1 MIPFVHLLAA
11 LGPLTKFLLIVAVI
25 GSLSSTVY
33 LVIVLVAA
41 RRYLRLAKDQRRA
54 ALATPDS
61 ELPPVS
67 IFKPVHGLEPKLA
80 ENLASFFEQDYPNFE
95 IVIGARDAG
104 NSALGVA
111 REVCAR
117 YPHIPSRIVLSGPP
131 TWPNAKAFSLDK
143 MIADTRNTFLV
154 LSDSDVLVG
163 RDLLRHVV
171 PPLLNQKNGAVTCV
185 YQGVPAGD
193 FASLLEGLGMSVE
206 MTSGVVVADMME
218 GMRFALGLVIAVRRE
233 VLDAIGGIRT
243 TADYYSDDFVL
254 GNEVWKAGFKV
265 VLSHY
270 WVNHVLLPRGWRET
284 VGDQLRWMKSTRY
297 SRPAGH
303 VGSGLTYAMP
313 FGLVGWMAALAGGL
327 PALGW
332 ALLGIAFANR
342 VIQSVAVGWG
352 VGRDSRALKFC
363 WLYPLR
369 DLQGFLTWLVS
380 FISRDFYWRGETYRF
395 GKGGRI
401 TPKLRPATFVSAAPP
416 PH

>member
-1 MIPFVHLLAA
+1 MTPCVHLLAA
-11 LGPLTKFLLIVAVI
+11 LGPLTKFLLIVAFI
-25 GSLSSTVY
+25 GTLSSTVY
-33 LVIVLVAA
+33 LVIVLMAA
-41 RRYLRLAKDQRRA
+41 TRYLRIAKDQRQA
-54 ALATPDS
+54 AIATPDPK
-61 ELPPVS
+61 LPPVT
-67 IFKPVHGLEPKLA
+67 ILKPVHGLEPKLA

-111 REVCAR
+111 REICAR

-143 MIADTRNTFLV
+143 MIAGTRNAFLV

-171 PPLLNQKNGAVTCV
+171 PPLLDQKNGAVTCV
-185 YQGVPAGD
+185 YRGVPAGD

-218 GMRFALGLVIAVRRE
+218 GMRFALGPVIAVRRDALE
-233 VLDAIGGIRT
+233 AIGGIRT

-270 WVNHVLLPRGWRET
+270 WINHVLLPRGWRET

-332 ALLGIAFANR
+332 TLLGTAFLNR

-352 VGRDSRALKFC
+352 VLGDSRALKFC

-369 DLQGFLTWLVS
+369 DLQGFFTWMVS

-401 TPKLRPATFVSAAPP
+401 TPKLRPATFVSSTPP
-416 PH
+416 PN

>member
-1 MIPFVHLLAA
+1 VISFVHLFAA
-11 LGPLTKFLLIVAVI
+11 LSPLTKFLLIVAVI
-25 GSLSSTVY
+25 GTLSSTAY

-41 RRYLRLAKDQRRA
+41 RRYMRLARDQRQL

-61 ELPPVS
+61 ELPPVT
-67 IFKPVHGLEPKLA
+67 ILKPVHGLEPKLA
-80 ENLASFFEQDYPNFE
+80 ENLASFFDQDYPNFE

-143 MIADTRNTFLV
+143 MIAGTKNAFLV

-171 PPLLNQKNGAVTCV
+171 TPLLDQKNGAVTCV
-185 YQGVPAGD
+185 YRGIPAGD

-218 GMRFALGLVIAVRRE
+218 GMRFALGLVISVRRDA
-233 VLDAIGGIRT
+233 LDAIGGIRT

-265 VLSHY
+265 VLSQY
-270 WVNHVLLPRGWRET
+270 WVNHVLLPRGWWET

-303 VGSGLTYAMP
+303 VGSCLTYAMP
-313 FGLVGWMAALAGGL
+313 FGLVGWIAALASSL

-332 ALLGIAFANR
+332 TLLGVAFANR
-342 VIQSVAVGWG
+342 VIQSIAVGWG

-369 DLQGFLTWLVS
+369 DLQGFFTWMVS
-380 FISRDFYWRGETYRF
+380 FVSRDFYWRGETYRF

-416 PH
+416 RN

>member
-1 MIPFVHLLAA
+1 VTSFVHMLPA
-11 LGPLTKFLLIVAVI
+11 LSPLTKFLLIVSVI
-25 GSLSSTVY
+25 GTLSSTVY

-41 RRYLRLAKDQRRA
+41 RRYLRLAKDQHRA

-61 ELPPVS
+61 ELPPVT
-67 IFKPVHGLEPKLA
+67 ILKPVHGLEPKLA

-143 MIADTRNTFLV
+143 MIAGTRNGFLV

-171 PPLLNQKNGAVTCV
+171 TPLLDQKNGAVTCI
-185 YQGVPAGD
+185 YRGIPAGD

-218 GMRFALGLVIAVRRE
+218 GMRFALGLVIAVRRDA
-233 VLDAIGGIRT
+233 LDAIGGIRT

-270 WVNHVLLPRGWRET
+270 WVNHVLLPRGWWET

-313 FGLVGWMAALAGGL
+313 FGLVGWIVALASGL

-332 ALLGIAFANR
+332 ALLGVAFANR
-342 VIQSVAVGWG
+342 VIQSIAIGWG
-352 VGRDSRALKFC
+352 VGRDARALKFC

-369 DLQGFLTWLVS
+369 DLQGFFTWMVS
-380 FISRDFYWRGETYRF
+380 FVSRDFYWRGETYRF

-416 PH
+416 RN